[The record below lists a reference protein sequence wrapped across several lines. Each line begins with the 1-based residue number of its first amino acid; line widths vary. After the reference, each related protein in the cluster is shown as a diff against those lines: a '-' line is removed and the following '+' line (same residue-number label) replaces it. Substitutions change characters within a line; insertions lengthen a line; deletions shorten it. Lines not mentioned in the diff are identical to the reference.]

1 MKAKKIYY
9 KKLFNLGNFQNEE
22 VGIELEIEE
31 GERAADVLEKAKQFV
46 NSLDPKNERERKY
59 NEALDILK
67 NRDAWNYRRVMEA
80 PELVE
85 QYEEQGDEDLPF

>member
-31 GERAADVLEKAKQFV
+31 GERAADVIEKAKQFV
-46 NSLDPKNERERKY
+46 NSLDPRNEKERQY

-67 NRDAWNYRRVMEA
+67 NKEAWNYKRVIEA
-80 PELVE
+80 QDIVNRYELND
-85 QYEEQGDEDLPF
+85 DEDLPF

>member
-31 GERAADVLEKAKQFV
+31 GERASDVIEKAKQFV
-46 NSLDPKNERERKY
+46 NSLDPRNEKERQY

-67 NRDAWNYRRVMEA
+67 NKEAWNYKRVIEA
-80 PELVE
+80 QDIVNRYELND
-85 QYEEQGDEDLPF
+85 DEDLPF

>member
-80 PELVE
+80 HELVE